1 MFDAGLPCGLAMH
14 GAVDHP
20 AHDSADEDGECG
32 GDGEIGSHGE
42 GEGADA
48 EEFDD
53 DDEGDAEEHERPRQL
68 AAEDAV
74 DDGGHEAA
82 LRGGGLF
89 AADALDPLDFDLAGG
104 GVVEVLA
111 VVEGGGTDGVEEDVL
126 FRVGD
131 LFLSVV
137 VCVV

>member
-1 MFDAGLPCGLAMH
+1 MREV
-14 GAVDHP
+14 GAD
-20 AHDSADEDGECG
+20 
-32 GDGEIGSHGE
+32 GE

-53 DDEGDAEEHERPRQL
+53 DDEGDTEQDEGPGEFAG
-68 AAEDAV
+68 EDSV

-111 VVEGGGTDGVEEDVL
+111 VVEGGGADGVEEDVTVS
-126 FRVGD
+126 RW
-131 LFLSVV
+131 
-137 VCVV
+137 